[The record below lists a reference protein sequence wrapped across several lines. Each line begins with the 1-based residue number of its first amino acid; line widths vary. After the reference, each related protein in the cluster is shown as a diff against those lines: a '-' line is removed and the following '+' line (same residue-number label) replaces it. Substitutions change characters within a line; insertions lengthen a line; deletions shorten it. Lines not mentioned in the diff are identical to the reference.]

1 MGVFLA
7 YAGARGYTLLDAEL
21 HLPEGWT
28 SEPARLQGVG
38 LAPDTPF
45 RTKPQ
50 LAQRRLSRAQ
60 ATGVS
65 LAWVVGNTVHG
76 HSGQLR
82 AWLEDRDQAYL
93 LFRRAC
99 AQPEKWRVG
108 APDLRRAHA
117 GPGGRQSRAH

>member
-1 MGVFLA
+1 MPG
-7 YAGARGYTLLDAEL
+7 RGSTRCWTRF

-28 SEPARLQGVG
+28 SEPARLQGVS

-50 LAQRRLSRAQ
+50 LAQRRLARAQ

-65 LAWVVGNTVHG
+65 LAWVVGDTVHG

-93 LFRRAC
+93 LFRRAWTSTRC
-99 AQPEKWRVG
+99 ATPG
-108 APDLRRAHA
+108 AGTAT
-117 GPGGRQSRAH
+117 